1 MRSWWVVVL
10 ALVAGLA
17 APVPASAVVVVRSP
31 AECAAA
37 LDCTAT
43 EIDRMGMAE
52 RLAFLRLVQSG
63 PAAGLGAADR
73 WRNIE
78 GVISFFLDRGLG
90 APGTWVS
97 HVDAAILEGIER
109 GVAIA
114 LGRSTDGFGN
124 PGSARWAD
132 YLTRLHR
139 GELTVRNVH
148 DRAWSEAEQ
157 ASTEHG
163 AALAEQ
169 VHGVPPTAVE
179 RRFFLFSEFYRW
191 ALRNRPAL
199 LDLLLVHGALLDPVL
214 VVRRVPFV
222 DWLTDV
228 RESTPS
234 RKGCEIAYAYAGLDP
249 VGGTFSTLELLLAYV
264 PELFEEFRA
273 QPAA

>member
-1 MRSWWVVVL
+1 MKRSGWVVVL
-10 ALVAGLA
+10 ALVAGLVV
-17 APVPASAVVVVRSP
+17 PVPASAAARSP
-31 AECAAA
+31 GECAAA
-37 LDCTAT
+37 LDCTAA
-43 EIDRMGMAE
+43 EIDRMAMAE
-52 RLAFLRLVQSG
+52 RLEFLRLVQSG
-63 PAAGLGAADR
+63 PAAALGAADR

-78 GVISFFLDRGLG
+78 GVLAFFHDRGLG
-90 APGTWVS
+90 APGTWTS

-109 GVAIA
+109 GVALA

-163 AALAEQ
+163 VAVAEQ
-169 VHGVPPTAVE
+169 VHGLRPTAVE

-191 ALRNRPAL
+191 ALRNRPVV
-199 LDLLLVHGALLDPVL
+199 LDMLLLYGVLLDPLIVL
-214 VVRRVPFV
+214 RRVPFV

-228 RESTPS
+228 RESAPS
-234 RKGCEIAYAYAGLDP
+234 RKGSEMAYAYAQLDP
-249 VGGTFSTLELLLAYV
+249 VNGAFSTVDLLFAYI
-264 PELFEEFRA
+264 PELFEEFQATR
-273 QPAA
+273 

>member
-1 MRSWWVVVL
+1 MKRFAWVVAL
-10 ALVAGLA
+10 ALVAGLS
-17 APVPASAVVVVRSP
+17 VPSPAMAVGRSP
-31 AECAAA
+31 GECAVS
-37 LDCTAT
+37 LDCTAA
-43 EIDRMGMAE
+43 ELDRMGMGE
-52 RLAFLRLVQSG
+52 RLEFLRLVQSG
-63 PAAGLGAADR
+63 PAAGLGASDR

-78 GVISFFLDRGLG
+78 GVLSFFRDRGLG

-124 PGSARWAD
+124 PGSVRWAD
-132 YLTRLHR
+132 YLTRLHG

-163 AALAEQ
+163 VAVAEQ
-169 VHGVPPTAVE
+169 RHGLRPTAVE

-191 ALRNRPAL
+191 VLRNRPVV
-199 LDLLLVHGALLDPVL
+199 LDLLLVHGVLLNPVL
-214 VVRRVPFV
+214 VVRRVPFL
-222 DWLTDV
+222 DWFTDV

-234 RKGCEIAYAYAGLDP
+234 RKGSEMAYAYAQLDP
-249 VGGTFSTLELLLAYV
+249 VHGAFSTVELVLAYI
-264 PELFEEFRA
+264 PELFEEFQLANPRT
-273 QPAA
+273 

>member
-1 MRSWWVVVL
+1 ML
-10 ALVAGLA
+10 ALVAGLV
-17 APVPASAVVVVRSP
+17 VPTPAMAVVRTP
-31 AECAAA
+31 AQCAAS
-37 LDCTAT
+37 LDCTAA

-52 RLAFLRLVQSG
+52 RLEFLRLVQSG

-78 GVISFFLDRGLG
+78 GVILFFRDHGLG
-90 APGTWVS
+90 APGTWIS
-97 HVDAAILEGIER
+97 HVDAGILEGIER

-124 PGSARWAD
+124 PGSARWAE

-139 GELTVRNVH
+139 GELTARNSH

-163 AALAEQ
+163 VQVAEQ
-169 VHGVPPTAVE
+169 VHGLRATAVE

-191 ALRNRPAL
+191 ALRNRPVV
-199 LDLLLVHGALLDPVL
+199 LDLLLVYAALFNPVL
-214 VVRRVPFV
+214 ALKRVPFV

-228 RESTPS
+228 RETTPS
-234 RKGCEIAYAYAGLDP
+234 RKGSEIAYAYAQLDP
-249 VGGTFSTLELLLAYV
+249 VNGAFSTLDLLLAYI
-264 PELFEEFRA
+264 PELFEEFLATR
-273 QPAA
+273 

>member
-1 MRSWWVVVL
+1 MKRSAWVVVL
-10 ALVAGLA
+10 AVVAGLV
-17 APVPASAVVVVRSP
+17 APVPARAVDRSP

-37 LDCTAT
+37 LDCTAA
-43 EIDRMGMAE
+43 EIDRMTMAQ
-52 RLAFLRLVQSG
+52 RLEFLRLVQSG

-78 GVISFFLDRGLG
+78 GVIEFFRDHGLG
-90 APGTWVS
+90 TPGTWIS
-97 HVDAAILEGIER
+97 HVDAAILEGVER
-109 GVAIA
+109 GVALA

-139 GELTVRNVH
+139 GELAVRNVH

-163 AALAEQ
+163 VALAEQ
-169 VHGVPPTAVE
+169 VHGLRPTAVE

-191 ALRNRPAL
+191 TLRNRPAV
-199 LDLLLVHGALLDPVL
+199 LDLLLIYAALLNPVL
-214 VVRRVPFV
+214 VLKRVPFV

-228 RESTPS
+228 RESVPS
-234 RKGCEIAYAYAGLDP
+234 RKGSELAYAYARLDP
-249 VGGTFSTLELLLAYV
+249 VNGAFSTVDLLLAYI
-264 PELFEEFRA
+264 PELFEEFQATR
-273 QPAA
+273 